1 MLLKTQN
8 PEVPT
13 DDWKVLSVSAPPPET
28 NGGQH
33 YILQINKEAEDLLY
47 ARFGKMSWG
56 VGSVYLRLK
65 KRNPNDNNKNTL
77 ESGEVEKDL
86 GFEEVTE
93 AALGLNLNDAEGGSE
108 GGATTSVDPKEVP
121 SCSHEIEGPSA
132 KPS

>member
-13 DDWKVLSVSAPPPET
+13 DDWKVLSVSAPPLET

-47 ARFGKMSWG
+47 ARIGKMSWG

-65 KRNPNDNNKNTL
+65 KRNLNHNNKNTL
-77 ESGEVEKDL
+77 E
-86 GFEEVTE
+86 
-93 AALGLNLNDAEGGSE
+93 
-108 GGATTSVDPKEVP
+108 
-121 SCSHEIEGPSA
+121 
-132 KPS
+132 